1 LFLHVIIEQ
10 GVSFLKKFM
19 PIDEDDD
26 EENLFGMKGI
36 TNVG

>member
-1 LFLHVIIEQ
+1 
-10 GVSFLKKFM
+10 M

-36 TNVG
+36 TNVGWSWKKMAHIGRF